1 MAAWVLAAC
10 LTTHSLAV
18 AEQPSASMSELAS
31 SPFQVEVTI
40 LSVETRQQT
49 SQITNVW
56 HRVRIERVMAGEGLE
71 PGDETAVVS
80 QVRENTSG
88 VPVPGSSGDRGPFKG
103 PNGLPLKG
111 DRARL
116 FAGGSTGILKTRSP
130 NGWQETRR
138 SVAFVAADE
147 ASRADES
154 MSMLARLVS
163 EAGVAAASMHLAAD
177 DDGRGSPG
185 MPDVAGTTSLTD
197 HHGLNFADGVVLC
210 MQGCTLDSNPLR
222 DFHEATH
229 ANLPLVGFG
238 PSTRAFAYPAGPVA
252 ERWNERFA
260 RERFGT
266 ITTASD
272 RSAKVRILPPD
283 EQAASHPVLKGVAIP
298 AAGIVAPGP
307 LERVDGLA
315 SDCRVLLWGVPA
327 DGDPAAS
334 GPIREPILWVRE
346 LPREHGLPSHRL
358 HDAEPAGRLRQCRGA
373 TGSGPDDRVGHGRGI
388 SPER

>member
-1 MAAWVLAAC
+1 
-10 LTTHSLAV
+10 
-18 AEQPSASMSELAS
+18 MSELAS
-31 SPFQVEVTI
+31 SLFQVEVTI

-116 FAGGSTGILKTRSP
+116 FAGGSAGMLKTRSP

-138 SVAFVAADE
+138 SVAFVTAD
-147 ASRADES
+147 AGNRADQS

-163 EAGVAAASMHLAAD
+163 EAGIVAPSMHLAAD
-177 DDGRGSPG
+177 EDGRGSPG
-185 MPDVAGTTSLTD
+185 LPDVAGTTSLTD
-197 HHGLNFADGVVLC
+197 HHGLRFADGVVLC
-210 MQGCTLDSNPLR
+210 MEGCTLDSNPLA
-222 DFHEATH
+222 DFQEATG

-238 PSTRAFAYPAGPVA
+238 SSTRAFAYPAGPVA

-266 ITTASD
+266 VTRA
-272 RSAKVRILPPD
+272 RNAAAKVRILPPD
-283 EQAASHPVLKGVAIP
+283 EQAASHPVLRGVAIP
-298 AAGIVAPGP
+298 AAGIVASGP
-307 LERVDGLA
+307 LEHVDGLA
-315 SDCRVLLWGVPA
+315 SDCRVLLWCVPA
-327 DGDPAAS
+327 DVEPAAS
-334 GPIREPILWVRE
+334 GSAREPLLWVRE
-346 LPREHGLPSHRL
+346 LPRENGFPARRITFMTLSRPEDFANTEVRLAAVQMIAWALGEESRLSGERRAVIRRAGIAPS
-358 HDAEPAGRLRQCRGA
+358 PAGPNR
-373 TGSGPDDRVGHGRGI
+373 
-388 SPER
+388 